1 MEVLQVYLEVR
12 PTMVREVDM
21 KAKLMI
27 AGLKGA
33 WYVKNERPSTEE
45 LLFAVQN
52 QVGPL
57 TMGILARFGC
67 KFPERAKGTD
77 VMTAV
82 MTYTQHYG
90 VNILMEM
97 CKKQYSGANGRIA
110 NGGEGGMA
118 LLVVSANAATL
129 LTTTPTAI
137 TPTEDQYPSQGSL
150 EMTRLPYDEDD
161 THLEIAEVWSF
172 PSYLE

>member
-1 MEVLQVYLEVR
+1 
-12 PTMVREVDM
+12 
-21 KAKLMI
+21 
-27 AGLKGA
+27 
-33 WYVKNERPSTEE
+33 
-45 LLFAVQN
+45 
-52 QVGPL
+52 
-57 TMGILARFGC
+57 
-67 KFPERAKGTD
+67 
-77 VMTAV
+77 
-82 MTYTQHYG
+82 
-90 VNILMEM
+90 
-97 CKKQYSGANGRIA
+97 
-110 NGGEGGMA
+110 MA